1 MNKRIKYICY
11 YDKQDAKIKRNYV
24 LAATNKLDYIFKAL
38 NAKGIGVDIV
48 SCSGCIETK
57 WVYSRKKKIVDGLNI
72 LHLFASWGCYDNAF
86 FRVLDRWFL
95 HLQFLIWILL
105 HVKKDE
111 EIVVYHSLGYVNL
124 LLLAKKIK
132 RFRIIGEIEE
142 IYQDVSSYPISKCRA
157 EYAFIEKCE
166 KYIFPTSLLNDKL
179 NNKGKPF
186 LLIHGTYQV
195 EPDRGGYFDDG
206 KIHVVYAGTFDP
218 NKGAA
223 AAAAAAA
230 AFLPEN
236 YHLHILGFGNKRD
249 TEAILK
255 VIKDTTRIAPCT
267 LTYDGLLKGEE
278 YIRFI
283 QKCQIGLSTQN
294 PDAAF
299 NATSFPS
306 KILSYMA
313 NGLRV
318 VSIRIKAIEESS
330 VGQEISYYDCQTPE
344 EIAKAIVRV
353 DLSESYDSRETIE
366 DLNRSFSSQLSLFL
380 YS

>member
-24 LAATNKLDYIFKAL
+24 LAAVNKLDYIFRTL
-38 NAKGIGVDIV
+38 NTIGIGVDII
-48 SCSGCIETK
+48 SCSDCVEPK
-57 WVYSRKKKIVDGLNI
+57 WVYCSKQKIVDGLNTI
-72 LHLFASWGCYDNAF
+72 HLFASWGCYNNPVA
-86 FRVLDRWFL
+86 RVLSRWFL

-111 EIVVYHSLGYVNL
+111 EVVVYHSLGYVNL
-124 LLLAKKIK
+124 LLFAQKIK
-132 RFRIIGEIEE
+132 NFRIIGEIEE
-142 IYQDVSSYPISKCRA
+142 IYQDVSSYSPSKCRA
-157 EYAFIEKCE
+157 EYAFFEKCN
-166 KYIFPTSLLNDKL
+166 KYIFPTSLLNEKL
-179 NNKGKPF
+179 NNLGKPY
-186 LLIHGTYQV
+186 LIIHGTYQV
-195 EPDRGGYFDDG
+195 ERERGRCFGDG

-218 NKGAA
+218 NKGG

-236 YHLHILGFGNKRD
+236 YHLHIIGFGNKKD
-249 TEAILK
+249 TDTILE
-255 VIKDTTRIAPCT
+255 VIKKTAQVASCS

-278 YIRFI
+278 YISFI

-318 VSIRIKAIEESS
+318 VSIRIKAIEDSD
-330 VGQEISYYDCQTPE
+330 VGSDISYYENQTPKD
-344 EIAKAIVRV
+344 IARAIMKVNMNNG
-353 DLSESYDSRETIE
+353 YDSRKKIE
-366 DLNRSFSSQLSLFL
+366 ALNQSFSNQLLIFL
-380 YS
+380 Q